1 VSHAVLISIDKEI
14 SNNAC
19 WIQNIM
25 SDLTIIAGKLNRCER
40 LSRDD
45 ALLLLRCTDILP
57 LGAMAADAKR
67 KRTADKIF
75 FNINRHVNLTNVC
88 LSRCTFCAFSC
99 DKEAPQAYVMTEQ
112 EVLDRVRAA
121 LPLGITE
128 VHMVSGLHPDK
139 PFAWYRDM
147 VAALK
152 REFPAMHIKA
162 FTPVEIQYFA
172 DISGLSVSAVLEQLI
187 DAGLGSLPGGGAE
200 VLSPRV
206 RQALCPKKAS
216 AAQWLAVMRTAHRLG
231 LRSNA
236 TLLWGHIETDGEIA
250 DHLLSLRD
258 LQDETG
264 GFQTFIPL
272 PFHSANTE
280 LTGRSRPTA
289 FEQLRLFAA
298 ARLLL
303 DNFDHIK
310 AYWIMTGLKIAQMAL
325 LFGADD
331 VDGTVV
337 EERITHAAGAET
349 AQGLTK
355 TELMDIIR
363 QAGMRPVQR
372 DTLYNEMQTD

>member
-1 VSHAVLISIDKEI
+1 MMDIQLIADKLKRR
-14 SNNAC
+14 
-19 WIQNIM
+19 
-25 SDLTIIAGKLNRCER
+25 DR
-40 LSRDD
+40 LFRED
-45 ALLLLRCTDILP
+45 ALCMLRCTDILS
-57 LGAMAADAKR
+57 LGALAAAEKR
-67 KRTADKIF
+67 KRTADKVF
-75 FNINRHVNLTNVC
+75 FNVNCHVNLTNICV
-88 LSRCTFCAFSC
+88 SRCTFCAFSC
-99 DKEAPQAYVMTEQ
+99 DKEAPQAYTMTEHD
-112 EVLDRVRAA
+112 VLGRVAAA

-139 PFAWYRDM
+139 PFAYYLGIVR
-147 VAALK
+147 ALK
-152 REFPAMHIKA
+152 QEFPAIHIKA
-162 FTPVEIQYFA
+162 FTPVELQYFSE
-172 DISGLSVSAVLEQLI
+172 ISGLSVAAVLEQLI

-216 AAQWLAVMRTAHRLG
+216 ATQWLAIMQTAHSLG

-236 TLLWGHIETDGEIA
+236 TLLWGHIETDEEIA

-258 LQDETG
+258 LQDATG

-280 LTGRSRPTA
+280 LADHGRPTA

-310 AYWIMTGLKIAQMAL
+310 AYWIMTGLKIAQFAL

-337 EERITHAAGAET
+337 EEHITHAAGADT

-355 TELMDIIR
+355 VELMDSIR

-372 DTLYNEMQTD
+372 DTLYNEID

>member
-1 VSHAVLISIDKEI
+1 MG
-14 SNNAC
+14 
-19 WIQNIM
+19 IQ
-25 SDLTIIAGKLNRCER
+25 IIAGKLKIRER
-40 LSRDD
+40 LTRDD
-45 ALLLLRCTDILP
+45 ALCLLRSTDILE
-57 LGAMAADAKR
+57 LGSLAAAEKR
-67 KRTADKIF
+67 RHTIDKVF
-75 FNINRHVNLTNVC
+75 FNINCHVNLTNICV
-88 LSRCTFCAFSC
+88 SRCTFCAFSC
-99 DKEAPQAYVMTEQ
+99 DKDAPQAYAMTEQ
-112 EVLDRVRAA
+112 DMLGRVAA
-121 LPLGITE
+121 AVPLGITE

-139 PFAWYRDM
+139 PFAYYRDM

-152 REFPAMHIKA
+152 REFPAIHIKA
-162 FTPVEIQYFA
+162 FTPVELLYFSE
-172 DISGLSVSAVLEQLI
+172 ISGLSVRAVIEQLI

-206 RQALCPKKAS
+206 REALCPKKAS
-216 AAQWLAVMRTAHRLG
+216 AAQWLEIMRTAHGLG

-236 TLLWGHIETDGEIA
+236 TLLWGHIENDEEIV
-250 DHLLSLRD
+250 DHLLSLRQ

-280 LTGRSRPTA
+280 LPGRNRPTA

-298 ARLLL
+298 ARLVL

-337 EERITHAAGAET
+337 EERITHAAGADT

-355 TELMDIIR
+355 AELMDLIR

-372 DTLYNEMQTD
+372 DTLYNEIEMETAES

>member
-1 VSHAVLISIDKEI
+1 
-14 SNNAC
+14 
-19 WIQNIM
+19 
-25 SDLTIIAGKLNRCER
+25 
-40 LSRDD
+40 
-45 ALLLLRCTDILP
+45 
-57 LGAMAADAKR
+57 
-67 KRTADKIF
+67 
-75 FNINRHVNLTNVC
+75 
-88 LSRCTFCAFSC
+88 
-99 DKEAPQAYVMTEQ
+99 
-112 EVLDRVRAA
+112 
-121 LPLGITE
+121 
-128 VHMVSGLHPDK
+128 MVSGLHPDK
-139 PFAWYRDM
+139 PFSYYLGIVR
-147 VAALK
+147 ALK
-152 REFPAMHIKA
+152 QEFSEIHIKA

-172 DISGLSVSAVLEQLI
+172 DISGLSVTAVLEQLI
-187 DAGLGSLPGGGAE
+187 NAGLGSLPGGGAE

-206 RQALCPKKAS
+206 REALCPKKAS
-216 AAQWLAVMRTAHRLG
+216 AAQWLTVMGTAHSLG
-231 LRSNA
+231 LKSNA
-236 TLLWGHIETDGEIA
+236 TLLWGHIETDEEIA

-280 LTGRSRPTA
+280 LTGSCRPTA

-310 AYWIMTGLKIAQMAL
+310 AYWIMTGLKIAQLAL

-337 EERITHAAGAET
+337 EERITHAAGADT

-355 TELMDIIR
+355 IELMDIIR

-372 DTLYNEMQTD
+372 DTLYNEIETEEAAPS

>member
-1 VSHAVLISIDKEI
+1 MMDIQHIADKLH
-14 SNNAC
+14 S
-19 WIQNIM
+19 
-25 SDLTIIAGKLNRCER
+25 RER
-40 LSRDD
+40 LSRED
-45 ALLLLRCTDILP
+45 ALCLLRCTDILA
-57 LGAMAADAKR
+57 LGGMAATEKFR
-67 KRTADKIF
+67 RTADKVF
-75 FNINRHVNLTNVC
+75 FNVNCHVNLTNICV
-88 LSRCTFCAFSC
+88 SRCTFCAFSC
-99 DKEAPQAYVMTEQ
+99 DTGAPQAYTMTVQ
-112 EVLDRVRAA
+112 DVVARVAA
-121 LPLGITE
+121 SLPLGITE

-139 PFAWYRDM
+139 PFAYYRDM

-152 REFPAMHIKA
+152 REFPAVHIKA

-172 DISGLSVSAVLEQLI
+172 DISGLSVTAVLEQLI

-216 AAQWLAVMRTAHRLG
+216 AAQWLDIMRTAHGLG
-231 LRSNA
+231 LKSNA
-236 TLLWGHIETDGEIA
+236 TLLWGHIETDEEIA

-272 PFHSANTE
+272 PFHSGNTG
-280 LTGRSRPTA
+280 LTGRKRPTA

-298 ARLLL
+298 ARLFL

-310 AYWIMTGLKIAQMAL
+310 AYWIMTGLKIAQLAL

-355 TELMDIIR
+355 GELMDIIR
-363 QAGMRPVQR
+363 QAGMHPVQR
-372 DTLYNEMQTD
+372 DTLYTEIAMD

>member
-1 VSHAVLISIDKEI
+1 MTMMD
-14 SNNAC
+14 
-19 WIQNIM
+19 IQR
-25 SDLTIIAGKLNRCER
+25 IAEKLQRHER
-40 LSRDD
+40 LSRED
-45 ALLLLRCTDILP
+45 ALCMLRSTDILA
-57 LGAMAADAKR
+57 LGALAAVEKR
-67 KRTADKIF
+67 KRTADKVF
-75 FNINRHVNLTNVC
+75 FNVNCHVNLTNVC
-88 LSRCTFCAFSC
+88 ISRCTFCAFSC
-99 DKEAPQAYVMTEQ
+99 DKKAPQAYIMTEQ
-112 EVLDRVRAA
+112 EVLDRVRSAI
-121 LPLGITE
+121 PLGITE

-152 REFPAMHIKA
+152 REFPAVHIKA

-172 DISGLSVSAVLEQLI
+172 DISGRSIHAVLEQLI

-200 VLSPRV
+200 VLNPRV

-216 AAQWLAVMRTAHRLG
+216 AAKWLDIMQTAHGLG
-231 LRSNA
+231 LKSNA
-236 TLLWGHIETDGEIA
+236 TLLWGHIETDEEIA
-250 DHLLSLRD
+250 DHLLSLRE

-272 PFHSANTE
+272 PFHSANTG
-280 LTGRSRPTA
+280 LTGRNRPTA

-310 AYWIMTGLKIAQMAL
+310 AYWIMTGLKIAQLAL

-355 TELMDIIR
+355 VELMDIIR

-372 DTLYNEMQTD
+372 DTLYTEVAAEGDC

>member
-1 VSHAVLISIDKEI
+1 MMNIQHIADKLR
-14 SNNAC
+14 
-19 WIQNIM
+19 
-25 SDLTIIAGKLNRCER
+25 DRER
-40 LSRDD
+40 LSRED
-45 ALLLLRCTDILP
+45 ALRLLRCTDILA
-57 LGAMAADAKR
+57 LGAMAAAEKR
-67 KRTADKIF
+67 KRTADKVF
-75 FNINRHVNLTNVC
+75 FNVNCHVNLTNICV
-88 LSRCTFCAFSC
+88 SRCAFCAFSC
-99 DKEAPQAYVMTEQ
+99 DTGAPQAYTMTVQ
-112 EVLDRVRAA
+112 EVVARVAAA

-152 REFPAMHIKA
+152 REFPAVHIKA

-172 DISGLSVSAVLEQLI
+172 DISGLSVTAVLEQLI

-216 AAQWLAVMRTAHRLG
+216 AAQWLDIMRTAHCLG
-231 LRSNA
+231 LKSNA
-236 TLLWGHIETDGEIA
+236 TLLWGHIETDEEIA

-272 PFHSANTE
+272 PFHSANTG
-280 LTGRSRPTA
+280 LTGRNRPTA

-298 ARLLL
+298 ARLFL

-310 AYWIMTGLKIAQMAL
+310 AYWIMTGLKIAQLAL

-355 TELMDIIR
+355 AELVDSIR

-372 DTLYNEMQTD
+372 DTLYTEIAMD

>member
-1 VSHAVLISIDKEI
+1 MAMMDIQRIADKL
-14 SNNAC
+14 
-19 WIQNIM
+19 Q
-25 SDLTIIAGKLNRCER
+25 RHER
-40 LSRDD
+40 LSRED
-45 ALLLLRCTDILP
+45 ALCLLRCTDILS
-57 LGAMAADAKR
+57 LGTMAAAEKR
-67 KRTADKIF
+67 KRTADKVF
-75 FNINRHVNLTNVC
+75 FNVNCHVNLTNICV
-88 LSRCTFCAFSC
+88 SRCTFCAFSC
-99 DKEAPQAYVMTEQ
+99 DKEAPQAYAMTVQ
-112 EVLDRVRAA
+112 DMVARVAAA

-139 PFAWYRDM
+139 PFAYYRDM

-152 REFPAMHIKA
+152 QDFPAVHIKA

-172 DISGLSVSAVLEQLI
+172 DISGLSIQAVLEQLV

-206 RQALCPKKAS
+206 REALCPKKAS
-216 AAQWLAVMRTAHRLG
+216 AAQWLTVMRTAHSLG
-231 LRSNA
+231 LKSNA
-236 TLLWGHIETDGEIA
+236 TLLWGHIETDEEIA

-258 LQDETG
+258 LQDETC

-272 PFHSANTE
+272 PFHSANTG
-280 LTGRSRPTA
+280 LTGRGRPTA

-355 TELMDIIR
+355 IELMDIIR

-372 DTLYNEMQTD
+372 DTLYNEIAL

>member
-1 VSHAVLISIDKEI
+1 
-14 SNNAC
+14 
-19 WIQNIM
+19 
-25 SDLTIIAGKLNRCER
+25 
-40 LSRDD
+40 
-45 ALLLLRCTDILP
+45 
-57 LGAMAADAKR
+57 
-67 KRTADKIF
+67 
-75 FNINRHVNLTNVC
+75 VNLTNICV
-88 LSRCTFCAFSC
+88 SRCTFCAFSC
-99 DKEAPQAYVMTEQ
+99 DKEAPQAYTMSVEDVV
-112 EVLDRVRAA
+112 ERVAAA

-128 VHMVSGLHPDK
+128 VHMVSGLHPDQ
-139 PFAWYRDM
+139 PFAYYRDM
-147 VAALK
+147 VANLK
-152 REFPAMHIKA
+152 REFPAVHIKA

-172 DISGLSVSAVLEQLI
+172 DIAGLSVRAVLEQLI

-216 AAQWLAVMRTAHRLG
+216 AAQWLYIMRTAHGLG
-231 LRSNA
+231 LKSNA
-236 TLLWGHIETDGEIA
+236 TLLWGHIETDEEIA

-280 LTGRSRPTA
+280 LIGRNRPTA

-298 ARLLL
+298 ARLIL

-355 TELMDIIR
+355 AELMELIR

-372 DTLYNEMQTD
+372 DTLYTEIAMD

>member
-1 VSHAVLISIDKEI
+1 MTDIQHIADKVH
-14 SNNAC
+14 
-19 WIQNIM
+19 
-25 SDLTIIAGKLNRCER
+25 GGER
-40 LSRDD
+40 LTREDG
-45 ALLLLRCTDILP
+45 LVMLRSQDILG
-57 LGAMAADAKR
+57 LGALAAAEKR
-67 KRTADKIF
+67 RRTADKVF
-75 FNINRHVNLTNVC
+75 FNANCHVNLTNVC
-88 LSRCTFCAFSC
+88 ISRCSFCAFSC
-99 DKEAPQAYVMTEQ
+99 DSLAGNAYVMTEQ
-112 EVLDRVRAA
+112 EMLGRVRAA

-139 PFAWYRDM
+139 PFFWYRDM
-147 VAALK
+147 VSALK
-152 REFPAMHIKA
+152 REFPSVHIKA

-172 DISGLSVSAVLEQLI
+172 DISGLSVAAVLEQLI

-216 AAQWLAVMRTAHRLG
+216 AAQWLAIMRTAHGLG
-231 LRSNA
+231 LKSNA
-236 TLLWGHIETDGEIA
+236 TLLWGHIETDEEIA
-250 DHLLSLRD
+250 DHLLSLRE

-272 PFHSANTE
+272 PFHSANTQ
-280 LTGRSRPTA
+280 LTGHNRPTA

-298 ARLLL
+298 ARLVL

-310 AYWIMTGLKIAQMAL
+310 AYWIMTGLKIAQLAL

-355 TELMDIIR
+355 SELMDIIR
-363 QAGMRPVQR
+363 QAGMLPVQR
-372 DTLYNEMQTD
+372 DTLYNEVETEVAPS

>member
-1 VSHAVLISIDKEI
+1 MPEA
-14 SNNAC
+14 
-19 WIQNIM
+19 M
-25 SDLTIIAGKLNRCER
+25 SDLNFIAGKLKRRER

-45 ALLLLRCTDILP
+45 AVCLLRCKDILA
-57 LGAMAADAKR
+57 LGVMAAAEKR
-67 KRTADKIF
+67 KRTADRVF
-75 FNINRHVNLTNVC
+75 FNVNCHVNLTNVC
-88 LSRCTFCAFSC
+88 VSRCSFCAFSC
-99 DKEAPQAYVMTEQ
+99 DTGAPQAYTMTEQ
-112 EVLDRVRAA
+112 DVLERVAAA

-139 PFAWYRDM
+139 PLDYYRDM

-152 REFPAMHIKA
+152 QKFPAVHIKA
-162 FTPVEIQYFA
+162 FTPVELQYFSE
-172 DISGLSVSAVLEQLI
+172 ISGLTVRAVLEQLI
-187 DAGLGSLPGGGAE
+187 EAGLGSLPGGGAE

-206 RQALCPKKAS
+206 REALCPKKAT
-216 AAQWLAVMRTAHRLG
+216 AQQWLAIMKTAHGLG

-236 TLLWGHIETDGEIA
+236 TLLWGHIETDEEIA
-250 DHLLSLRD
+250 DHLLSLRE
-258 LQDETG
+258 LQDATG

-280 LTGRSRPTA
+280 LPGRGRPTA

-298 ARLLL
+298 ARLVL

-310 AYWIMTGLKIAQMAL
+310 AYWIMTGLKIAQLAL

-337 EERITHAAGAET
+337 EERIGHAAGAGT

-355 TELMDIIR
+355 VALMDSIR
-363 QAGMRPVQR
+363 QAGMQPVQR
-372 DTLYNEMQTD
+372 DTLYNEIEL